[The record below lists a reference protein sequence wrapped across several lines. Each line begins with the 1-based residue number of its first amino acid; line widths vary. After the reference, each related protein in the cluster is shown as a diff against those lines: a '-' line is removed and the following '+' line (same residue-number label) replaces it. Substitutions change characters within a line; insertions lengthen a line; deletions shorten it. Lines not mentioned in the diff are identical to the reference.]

1 MTVSG
6 SDNREPQGRL
16 RMCKKL
22 LRKKQMSSAAVNQAS
37 AWSDDLLRRE
47 CRGPGDLPNAMR
59 RLETRYGIPAS
70 TFWALRYRKP
80 KDVAGSIL
88 VRLYAAYQAERM
100 RQFKALEN
108 EIAIT
113 AAIAGTDNATVAAVQ
128 AVLGA
133 VQGKAE

>member
-1 MTVSG
+1 
-6 SDNREPQGRL
+6 
-16 RMCKKL
+16 MCKKL

-113 AAIAGTDNATVAAVQ
+113 AAIVGTDNNSVVAVAV
-128 AVLGA
+128 ALGA
-133 VQGKAE
+133 AISKNEEE